1 MAGPMSFFRGPSFNH
16 GDRLEVDGAPVR
28 LAVNPRARRV
38 SLRLDRSKRE
48 VVAVAPTPRRLAE
61 AAAFARER
69 AGWIVDRIAEIPAP
83 APIVPGATIT
93 LFGHVVLLEAAP
105 GRPKLTAAGE
115 HGPARITAPDDAA
128 FADRVLRVV
137 KREALRLLTERTEHY
152 CRRLGVTLPPVAV
165 MDARGRWGSC
175 RPASVRAPASIRYS
189 WRLSLAPVAVADYVV
204 AHECCHLLE
213 ANHGPRFWA
222 LVEKLVGDHRR
233 QRSWLRAEGAGLHA
247 VGRV

>member
-1 MAGPMSFFRGPSFNH
+1 MSFFRGPSFNH
-16 GDRLEVDGAPVR
+16 GDRLEVAGAPVR

-48 VVAVAPTPRRLAE
+48 VVAIAPTPRRLAE

-69 AGWIVDRIAEIPAP
+69 SGWIVDRIAEIPAP
-83 APIVPGATIT
+83 APIAPGMTIT
-93 LFGHVVLLEAAP
+93 LFGHTVLLEAGA
-105 GRPKLTAAGE
+105 GRPKLIVGS
-115 HGPARITAPDDAA
+115 GDQPARITAPDDAA

-152 CRRLGVTLPPVAV
+152 CRRLGVVAIPPVAV

-175 RPASVRAPASIRYS
+175 RPASARAPASIRYS
-189 WRLSLAPVAVADYVV
+189 WRLALAPVAVADYVA
-204 AHECCHLLE
+204 AHECAHLLE

-222 LVEKLVGDHRR
+222 LVETLVGDHRR
-233 QRSWLRAEGAGLHA
+233 QRAWLRAEGAGLHA
-247 VGRV
+247 VGKG

>member
-1 MAGPMSFFRGPSFNH
+1 MSFFRGPSFNH

-69 AGWIVDRIAEIPAP
+69 AGWIVDRINEIPAP
-83 APIVPGATIT
+83 APLVPGATLT
-93 LFGHVVLLEAAP
+93 LFGHTVLLEAAD
-105 GRPKLTAAGE
+105 GRPKLIAAGD

-128 FADRVLRVV
+128 FADRVLRII
-137 KREALRLLTERTEHY
+137 KREALRLLTERTAHY
-152 CRRLGVTLPPVAV
+152 CRRLGAPMPPVAV

-175 RPASVRAPASIRYS
+175 RPAGPRAPASIRYS
-189 WRLSLAPVAVADYVV
+189 WRLALGPVAVADYVA

-222 LVEKLVGDHRR
+222 LVEGLVGDHRR
-233 QRSWLRAEGAGLHA
+233 QRAWLRAEGAGLHA